1 MVLNFFG
8 LLTIWRQ
15 YGGVEEVKHR
25 LRSVA
30 RQILRGQHYVLEFRP
45 SGYSALNSAC
55 YYLWTEGSFGGR
67 AWLENS
73 KYCEWFFLCY

>member
-15 YGGVEEVKHR
+15 HGGAEEVKHR

-30 RQILRGQHYVLEFRP
+30 RQILQRQHYVLEFRP
-45 SGYSALNSAC
+45 SEYSALNFAC
-55 YYLWTEGSFGGR
+55 YYLWTEGSFGGW

-73 KYCEWFFLCY
+73 KHCERFSLCY